1 MPEFLGILR
10 HSRPLSERMNARSPI
25 FFLDGWYRLS
35 GPADVPESAGFDE
48 REQVRRGRVA
58 SLLILGLLCGA
69 ALLVPIIVFATPD
82 MFQLPQVSIS
92 SVIGMICCLLAIP
105 LNRRRQIQLVGLLLI
120 IAADIIVGGIVLSE
134 TDGLN
139 PLLLSACDLL
149 VVSEL
154 IAVSLLTPASVFGV
168 ALLNILLL
176 ALDANIQPHSMMWMQ
191 MIQSPQ
197 LVFSLLA
204 RSAILYIVV
213 AAVAYLWVNSASKAL
228 QRADRAEL
236 IAELE
241 RRELRQKREMEE
253 AVEQIL
259 LVHTRVANGDLDAR
273 VPTYEHHVLWQISVA
288 LNNLLARFKSSAQSE
303 RTLQRVAQEITLLRM
318 ALRAPQSSQL
328 LRWYP
333 TEKNLLLPLADDL
346 RRALLP
352 QATSTP
358 AVDIR
363 AEQELPASQSVMQA
377 ASWPGYTRP
386 SASPSWHGLPDSRFN
401 SKADCT

>member
-10 HSRPLSERMNARSPI
+10 QSRPLSEKMNTRGPV
-25 FFLDGWYRLS
+25 FFFDGWYRLS
-35 GPADVPESAGFDE
+35 GPADVSESAGFDE

-69 ALLVPIIVFATPD
+69 ALLVPIIVFATPA

-92 SVIGMICCLLAIP
+92 SVVGMICCLLAIP

-120 IAADIIVGGIVLSE
+120 VAADIIVGGIVLSE

-154 IAVSLLTPASVFGV
+154 IAVSLLAPASVFGV

-273 VPTYEHHVLWQISVA
+273 VPTYDHHVLWQISVA

-303 RTLQRVAQEITLLRM
+303 RTLH
-318 ALRAPQSSQL
+318 
-328 LRWYP
+328 
-333 TEKNLLLPLADDL
+333 

-363 AEQELPASQSVMQA
+363 AEQQLPASQRVIQA
-377 ASWPGYTRP
+377 SRPGHTRP